1 MKTCPACGYDHNP
14 DAENYCVICRRD
26 ISAVP
31 PRAEPPAPKNEGKGM
46 VVAGIL
52 LLLCALAAFFFHAGP
67 DRTDA
72 GRRAE
77 APAQYENAADYD
89 SVLYSLDKMGELRF
103 LPLRDKKLVLPL
115 LKDGDDRVGYLAA
128 RRIGEWARAEK
139 DPAAAALWFEA
150 LLEAAASGPVSSRR
164 QAAFEL
170 GFTAVSGFDP
180 RRYLAGIRPVS
191 KALVSDKDEE
201 LRAAGFF
208 LASMS
213 GIEDFNGQ
221 MADALKSS
229 PSPAARLYAACGLSR
244 LGRPEG
250 HQYLFSASSGP
261 EEPLK
266 SEAISCLSYSVS
278 GDADRFLLSLS
289 REAADAETAVAAK
302 RALMFRKQLAII
314 KY

>member
-14 DAENYCVICRRD
+14 DSGEKCAVCRRD

-31 PRAEPPAPKNEGKGM
+31 PRAEPPAPKNGGKGM
-46 VVAGIL
+46 LVAGIL
-52 LLLCALAAFFFHAGP
+52 LLLCALAAFILQTGSA
-67 DRTDA
+67 RTDS

-77 APAQYENAADYD
+77 APAQFENTADSD

-115 LKDGDDRVGYLAA
+115 LENGDDRVGYLAA
-128 RRIGEWARAEK
+128 VRIGEWARAEK
-139 DPAAAALWFEA
+139 DPAAAALWFGA
-150 LLEAAASGPVSSRR
+150 LIEAAASGPVSSRR

-170 GFTAVSGFDP
+170 GFTAVSGFDLQ
-180 RRYLAGIRPVS
+180 RYLASIRSAS

-201 LRAAGFF
+201 LQAAGFF
-208 LASMS
+208 LAAMS
-213 GIEDFNGQ
+213 GIEDFNAQ
-221 MADALKSS
+221 MADALKNS

-250 HQYLFSASSGP
+250 HQYLFSAASGP

-266 SEAISCLSYSVS
+266 TEAISCLSYSVS

-289 REAADAETAVAAK
+289 REAADAETAGAAK

-314 KY
+314 NH